1 MTAIESD
8 PEVGSSSFALLID
21 EETGDKSKLNS
32 TKRLLTKQKHFF
44 LKGPPNAKLKRI
56 AIIAYLLILH
66 ILFLK
71 TCLF

>member
-32 TKRLLTKQKHFF
+32 AKRLLTKQKHFF
-44 LKGPPNAKLKRI
+44 LK
-56 AIIAYLLILH
+56 
-66 ILFLK
+66 
-71 TCLF
+71 